1 VKKYLV
7 ERERIVRDT
16 YYKEAE
22 SPEAAIEAVI
32 ELHGSGI
39 GPDETDTRR
48 VIGEWH
54 AEEVNP

>member
-1 VKKYLV
+1 VKYRV

-16 YYKEAE
+16 YYQEAE
-22 SPEAAIEAVI
+22 SQEAAIEAVI

-39 GPDETDTRR
+39 DPFETDTRR
-48 VIGEWH
+48 VIGDWH